1 MSIKRQ
7 VSRLFYYHGIL
18 CARFPVYILAG
29 VILIIL
35 FFWYPLLTL
44 SIPSRSPY
52 EFVIDKPNNL
62 TGSSVSPTRP
72 WLHRPAEAVILQ
84 LLVTV
89 HVSKQASVDALR
101 AALAGSFELHALV
114 RDFQHGN
121 ASLSNLC
128 FTVDEATALTPAE
141 RRQLPAY
148 GCLLLSPASLW
159 QQEAEM
165 FNSDRNLLR
174 TVYVSPLKGKIQMVK
189 SKWGLAFG
197 ACFTVVASLL
207 MSVGVCMYF
216 GIAPSLN
223 GSETFPYL
231 VVLIGME
238 NVLVITKS
246 VVSTPVELEVRH
258 RVAVGL
264 SKEGW
269 TITRS
274 LVAEVGLLSLG
285 LLSFNTS
292 IQEFAL
298 FAVASG
304 LISAVSRQ
312 LHSSLTFSSNLSTTA
327 SSNPGSP
334 GDLVEHPDYQRYWPE
349 MAALH
354 WPSLFGHYNRSLAG
368 RYVTYLGAACYQS
381 AAADRSAA
389 IDEETVTEQ
398 PQQEQ
403 PWWFLLGRPAAL
415 HGTWGLAAICLFG
428 VTFVLTSTYALM
440 LCCQLCGLAWL
451 FRLGS
456 RA

>member
-1 MSIKRQ
+1 MTIS
-7 VSRLFYYHGIL
+7 
-18 CARFPVYILAG
+18 
-29 VILIIL
+29 VI
-35 FFWYPLLTL
+35 F
-44 SIPSRSPY
+44 SAQ
-52 EFVIDKPNNL
+52 
-62 TGSSVSPTRP
+62 
-72 WLHRPAEAVILQ
+72 LHRPAEAVILQ

-174 TVYVSPLKGKIQMVK
+174 TVYVSPLKDGEEQV
-189 SKWGLAFG
+189 GLAFG

-274 LVAEVGLLSLG
+274 LVAEVGLLSL
-285 LLSFNTS
+285 
-292 IQEFAL
+292 
-298 FAVASG
+298 
-304 LISAVSRQ
+304 

-398 PQQEQ
+398 QPQQEQ